1 MRSACLFESSI
12 GCCALA
18 WSARG
23 LSAVQ
28 LPLRGPAR
36 ERTLAALSRKAGAA
50 PAEPSAAMARVIR
63 RLQAHLEGRPDR
75 RGFVDLPLDLEGA
88 SSFARLVYQRARQVG
103 PGTTISYAGLARLCE
118 RPGAARAVGHALA
131 RNPLPLVVPC
141 HRVLAADDGLGGFSA
156 PGGLTTKLRLL
167 TLEGADL
174 RGVARQGTR
183 TLGREDP
190 RLAPLIRKVGPFPL
204 LERRRADPFSALVAS
219 IIHQQVSMKAGA
231 AIHRRVLALFG
242 QRPCPAALLALTADD
257 LRRVGVSRP
266 KARYLHDLARQSLEG
281 ALPFAR
287 LARLDDEPVVQTLTR
302 VKGIGRWSA
311 QMFLIF
317 QLGRLDVLPVDD
329 WGLRRG
335 AQRVYGLRRPPSA
348 TTLTRLARRWVPFR
362 SIASWYLWRAQD
374 GGGIGV

>member
-1 MRSACLFESSI
+1 MGSACLFESAI

-18 WSARG
+18 WSPRG

-28 LPLRGPAR
+28 LPAGGPSPG
-36 ERTLAALSRKAGAA
+36 RTLAALARKAGAA
-50 PAEPSAAMARVIR
+50 LAEPPTAVARLIR

-75 RGFVDLPLDLEGA
+75 RGFADLPLDLEGV
-88 SSFARLVYQRARQVG
+88 SPFGRLVYQRARQVG
-103 PGTTISYAGLARLCE
+103 PGATISYAGLARLCE

-174 RGVARQGTR
+174 RGVARQGAR
-183 TLGREDP
+183 TLGRADP
-190 RLAPLIRKVGPFPL
+190 RLAPLIRRVGPFPL
-204 LERRRADPFSALVAS
+204 LERPRTDPFSALVAS
-219 IIHQQVSMKAGA
+219 IIHQQVSMRAGA
-231 AIHRRVLALFG
+231 AIQGRVLALLG
-242 QRPCPAALLALTADD
+242 RRPGPGALLALSTDE
-257 LRRVGVSRP
+257 LRRAGVSRP
-266 KARYLHDLARQSLEG
+266 KARYLHDLARRRLEG
-281 ALPFAR
+281 ALPFER
-287 LARLDDEPVVQTLTR
+287 LARQDDEAVIQALTQVR
-302 VKGIGRWSA
+302 GIGRWSA

-335 AQRVYGLRRPPSA
+335 AQRVYGTRRPPGA